1 MWRAALSLFGVF
13 APLSFATVGGG
24 SAIIAELRRQVV
36 SNHQW
41 MSGGQFTDLYAVS
54 RMTPGPG
61 SLFATL
67 IGWHVDG
74 LAGAAAAT
82 IGIFLPTILLTYGV
96 ARIWSR
102 YRGAQ
107 WQRSLEIGLQP
118 VATGMI
124 LASVYVLMENM
135 DGGVITRL
143 MAIVSTAMLIL
154 TKINPILLLAMGA
167 GMFTLLRVFAI
178 A

>member
-1 MWRAALSLFGVF
+1 MWKTALSLFGVF

-36 SNHQW
+36 SGHHW
-41 MSGGQFTDLYAVS
+41 MSSGQFTDLYAVS

-67 IGWHVDG
+67 IGWHVGG

-82 IGIFLPTILLTYGV
+82 VGIFFPTILLTYGV
-96 ARIWSR
+96 ARVWSR

-118 VATGMI
+118 VATGMV

-135 DGGVITRL
+135 DGGVTTRV
-143 MAIVSTAMLIL
+143 MAIVSTAIL
-154 TKINPILLLAMGA
+154 LMTKVNPILLLAMGA
-167 GMFTLLRVFAI
+167 TMSTLLRAFAI